1 MISVSRA
8 VTPEPADV
16 PYSPDPVGPAGR
28 IGLITLATDFN
39 SEDDLRTILPGDVR
53 LFTTRIENANPVTVE
68 NLQSMAADLPRAAKT
83 LLPGYGVDVAIF
95 GCTSGTAVTGS
106 NKIAELI
113 NQGTPGTK
121 VTNPLL
127 ASELALRA
135 VGAQKIAIL
144 TPYLADVTQSVA
156 DGFRDKGF
164 DVTRVMGFGLDN
176 DFDMTALP
184 PKALLEAALKVDTP
198 DADAVFISCTAIRS
212 AEIIAEAEHQLKKP
226 VITSNQ
232 ALIWHALN
240 LIDYTKPITG
250 FGTLFDQAP
259 KQTNE
264 VEAP

>member
-1 MISVSRA
+1 MSVSRA
-8 VTPEPADV
+8 VTPEPVDV
-16 PYSPDPVGPAGR
+16 PYFPDPVGPAGR

-39 SEDDLRTILPGDVR
+39 SEDDLRAILPNDVR

-68 NLQSMAADLPRAAKT
+68 NLKSMANDLPRAAKT

-106 NKIAELI
+106 DKIADLI
-113 NQGTPGTK
+113 NEGMPKTK

-127 ASELALRA
+127 ASELALRT

-144 TPYLADVTQSVA
+144 TPYIAAVTQSVV
-156 DGFRDKGF
+156 DVFCDKGF
-164 DVTRVMGFGLDN
+164 EITRAMGFGLDS

-184 PKALLEAALKVDTP
+184 PKALFEAALKVDTT

-212 AEIIAEAEHQLKKP
+212 AEIIADVEQQLKKP

-232 ALIWHALN
+232 ALIWHALQLMN
-240 LIDYTKPITG
+240 YDKPVTG

-259 KQTNE
+259 QQSSQVE
-264 VEAP
+264 VP

>member
-1 MISVSRA
+1 MMSVSPT
-8 VTPEPADV
+8 VTPEPVDL

-39 SEDDLRTILPGDVR
+39 SEDDLRGILPEDVR

-68 NLQSMAADLPRAAKT
+68 NLRAMAGDLPRAAKT
-83 LLPGYGVDVAIF
+83 LLPGYGVDVAIY
-95 GCTSGTAVTGS
+95 GCTSGTAVVGS
-106 NKIAELI
+106 DKIAELI
-113 NQGTPGTK
+113 NQGMPGVA

-127 ASELALRA
+127 AGEMALRA
-135 VGAQKIAIL
+135 VGAQKIAIV

-156 DGFRDKGF
+156 EGFVAQGF
-164 DVTRVMGFGLDN
+164 ATTRVMGFGLDN

-184 PKALLEAALKVDTP
+184 PEAILEAALNANSD

-212 AEIIAEAEHQLKKP
+212 AEIAAEAEKKLGKP

-240 LIDYTKPITG
+240 LLNYEKSVKG
-250 FGTLFDQAP
+250 FGTLFDHAP
-259 KQTNE
+259 QPKD
-264 VEAP
+264 

>member
-1 MISVSRA
+1 MMSVSRA
-8 VTPEPADV
+8 VTPEPVDLL
-16 PYSPDPVGPAGR
+16 YSPEPVGPAGR
-28 IGLITLATDFN
+28 VGLITLATDFN
-39 SEDDLRTILPGDVR
+39 SEDDLRAILPDDLR

-68 NLQSMAADLPRAAKT
+68 NLQAMAKDLPRAAKT

-106 NKIAELI
+106 DKIAALI
-113 NQGTPGTK
+113 NQGMPGTK

-144 TPYLADVTQSVA
+144 TPYLPDVTQSVA
-156 DGFRDKGF
+156 DGFADKGF

-184 PKALLEAALKVDTP
+184 PKAILEGALKVNTP

-212 AEIIAEAEHQLKKP
+212 AEIIAEAERLLEKP

-232 ALIWHALN
+232 ALVWHALN
-240 LIDYTKPITG
+240 LIEYKKPITG

-259 KQTNE
+259 QPTSKVE
-264 VEAP
+264 VP

>member
-1 MISVSRA
+1 MMSVSHA

-39 SEDDLRTILPGDVR
+39 SEDDLRAILPADVR

-68 NLQSMAADLPRAAKT
+68 NLKSMAADLPRAAKT

-106 NKIAELI
+106 DKIAALI
-113 NQGTPGTK
+113 NQGIPGTQ

-144 TPYLADVTQSVA
+144 TPYLPAVTKSVA
-156 DGFRDKGF
+156 DSFAAKGF
-164 DVTRVMGFGLDN
+164 EIIRVMGFGLDT
-176 DFDMTALP
+176 DSDMTALP
-184 PKALLEAALKVDTP
+184 PSAILEAALKVDTP

-212 AEIIAEAEHQLKKP
+212 AEIVAEAESRLGKP

-240 LIDYTKPITG
+240 LIEYPTPITG
-250 FGTLFDQAP
+250 FGTLFDKAP
-259 KQTNE
+259 QPTNK

>member
-39 SEDDLRTILPGDVR
+39 SEDDLRAILPGDVR
-53 LFTTRIENANPVTVE
+53 LFTTRIENANPVTVA

-106 NKIAELI
+106 DKIAELI
-113 NQGTPGTK
+113 NQGMPGTK

-144 TPYLADVTQSVA
+144 TPYLSDVTQSVA
-156 DGFRDKGF
+156 DGFHQRGF

-184 PKALLEAALKVDTP
+184 PKALLEGALKVDTP

-212 AEIIAEAEHQLKKP
+212 AEIIAGAERRLKKP

-240 LIDYTKPITG
+240 LIGYKNPITG
-250 FGTLFDQAP
+250 FGTLFDHAP
-259 KQTNE
+259 QPTNQVE
-264 VEAP
+264 VP

>member
-1 MISVSRA
+1 MSVSRA
-8 VTPEPADV
+8 VTPEPVDV

-39 SEDDLRTILPGDVR
+39 SEDDLRTILPGDLR

-68 NLQSMAADLPRAAKT
+68 NLQAMAADLPRAAKT

-106 NKIAELI
+106 DKIAELI
-113 NQGTPGTK
+113 NQGMPGTK

-135 VGAQKIAIL
+135 INAQKIAIL
-144 TPYLADVTQSVA
+144 TPYLPAVTQSVA
-156 DGFRDKGF
+156 NEFSDKGF
-164 DVTRVMGFGLDN
+164 EVTNVMGFGLDN
-176 DFDMTALP
+176 DLDMTALP
-184 PKALLEAALKVDTP
+184 PKAILEAALKVDTQ

-212 AEIIAEAEHQLKKP
+212 AEIIAEAERQLKKP

-232 ALIWHALN
+232 ALVWHALN
-240 LIDYTKPITG
+240 LIEYKKPITG

-259 KQTNE
+259 KPTNE
-264 VEAP
+264 VEVP